1 MTSTLSRFV
10 PLVLA
15 LAAMPLLVGCNDD
28 LKLKNAALV
37 DENVELRD
45 ELDRTR
51 AALDSAESERS
62 ELLARVNQLELTS
75 SSVAP
80 LEPGPASANT
90 GFESI
95 AGIETYS
102 TGGTVN
108 VRIPGDV
115 LFSPGKVDLR
125 GSSTQT
131 LSEVAGVLNSQY
143 PDAVV
148 RVEGYTDT
156 DPIRKSK
163 WADNLELSLQ
173 RSAAVHRYLAK
184 QGVSPERMY
193 AAGFGETR
201 PQGSKA
207 QSRRVEIVVVLNE

>member
-1 MTSTLSRFV
+1 MRLSRLL
-10 PLVLA
+10 PLAFA
-15 LAAMPLLVGCNDD
+15 LLAMPVLVGCNDD

-37 DENVELRD
+37 DENLALRD
-45 ELDRTR
+45 ELDRAR

-62 ELLARVNQLELTS
+62 ELLARVNQYELSSTS
-75 SSVAP
+75 T
-80 LEPGPASANT
+80 EPTALPPASANT

-102 TGGTVN
+102 TGGTVA

-131 LSEVAGVLNSQY
+131 LSQIASVLNGQY
-143 PDAVV
+143 PDAVI

-163 WADNLELSLQ
+163 WTDNLELSLE
-173 RSAAVHRYLAK
+173 RAAAVHRHLAK
-184 QGVSPERMY
+184 QGVSPDRMY
-193 AAGFGETR
+193 AAGYGETR
-201 PQGSKA
+201 PRGSKA
-207 QSRRVEIVVVLNE
+207 QSRRVEIVVVLDE

>member
-1 MTSTLSRFV
+1 MKTTRFRR
-10 PLVLA
+10 LGLA
-15 LAAMPLLVGCNDD
+15 LLLPMMVGLVGCNDD

-51 AALDSAESERS
+51 AALDSAEAERS
-62 ELLARVNQLELTS
+62 ELMARMNQIEMQ
-75 SSVAP
+75 P
-80 LEPGPASANT
+80 PAQPVSANT

-95 AGIETYS
+95 AGVESYA

-115 LFSPGKVDLR
+115 LFSAGKVDLR
-125 GSSTQT
+125 GSALQT
-131 LSEVAGVLNSQY
+131 LSDVAAVLDRQY
-143 PDAVV
+143 GGATI

-156 DPIRKSK
+156 DPIRRSK

-173 RSAAVHRYLAK
+173 RAAAVHRYLQQ
-184 QGVSPERMY
+184 QGISADRMY

-201 PQGSKA
+201 PQASKA
-207 QSRRVEIVVVLNE
+207 QSRRVEIVVVLSE

>member
-1 MTSTLSRFV
+1 MKTTRYRWLW
-10 PLVLA
+10 LA
-15 LAAMPLLVGCNDD
+15 LTLTTTAGLFGCNDD
-28 LKLKNAALV
+28 LKMKNAALV
-37 DENVELRD
+37 DENVELRG
-45 ELDRTR
+45 ELDRAR
-51 AALDSAESERS
+51 MALDSAEAERS
-62 ELLARVNQLELTS
+62 ELLARVNQLEMQ
-75 SSVAP
+75 SVPA
-80 LEPGPASANT
+80 EPMPTGAAANT

-95 AGIETYS
+95 AGVETYS

-115 LFSPGKVDLR
+115 LFAPGKVDLR

-131 LSEVAGVLNSQY
+131 LSQIAGVLNSQY
-143 PDAVV
+143 PSATV

-163 WADNLELSLQ
+163 WSDNLELSLQ
-173 RSAAVHRYLAK
+173 RAAAVHRFLER
-184 QGVSPERMY
+184 QGVSADRMY

-201 PQGSKA
+201 PRGSKS